1 MLYALAPMD
10 WITDSAYRQIV
21 KKIWNKYKKDS
32 PDELL
37 LYTEFVS
44 SDWFVHNF
52 EGVKHHLDYVNDE
65 KPLICQIF
73 GSNLQKLLYTAR
85 EIEKNYDFDGIDLN
99 VGCPAPKIMKI
110 GAGSALMINKENT
123 LEIVKTLSE
132 NLEIPFSIKTRAGV
146 NEADKAKQ
154 LDFIVKASNFCK
166 IIAIHART
174 LAQQHS
180 WEPDIDF
187 VLKVKQLA
195 NPNCKIIFNW
205 WVTSEKL
212 ADKSFIEK
220 MSLLDGIMI
229 WQAAIGNPW
238 IFVWVEPSWEERK
251 QIILEHLQLNIQAK
265 WERRGV
271 IEFRKFIG
279 SYIKWISNA
288 SKYRA
293 EFMKIDSFDEFVK
306 IINKITDL

>member
-1 MLYALAPMD
+1 MLYVLAPMD
-10 WITDSAYRQIV
+10 GITDSAYRQIV
-21 KKIWNKYKKDS
+21 KKIWHKYKKDS
-32 PDELL
+32 DDELL

-52 EGVKHHLDYVNDE
+52 EGVKHHLDYINEE

-73 GSNLQKLLYTAR
+73 GSNLQKLLYTAKK
-85 EIEKNYDFDGIDLN
+85 IEKNYDFDGIDLN
-99 VGCPAPKIMKI
+99 IGCPAPKIIKT

-132 NLEIPFSIKTRAGV
+132 NLKIPFSIKTRIGI
-146 NEADKAKQ
+146 NEADKHKQ
-154 LDFIVKASNFCK
+154 LDFIIKASNFCK

-174 LAQQHS
+174 LVQYHS

-187 VLKVKQLA
+187 VLKVKQLV

-205 WVTSEKL
+205 WVTQDKL
-212 ADKSFIEK
+212 VDKTFMEK

-238 IFVWVEPSWEERK
+238 IFVGVEPSWKERK
-251 QIILEHLQLNIQAK
+251 QTILEHLQLNIQAK
-265 WERRGV
+265 WGRKWV
-271 IEFRKFIG
+271 VEFRKFIG
-279 SYIKWISNA
+279 SYIKWIPNA
-288 SKYRA
+288 SKYRS
-293 EFMKIDSFDEFVK
+293 EFMKIDSFDDFVK
-306 IINKITDL
+306 IINKITE

>member
-132 NLEIPFSIKTRAGV
+132 SLKIPFSIKTRAGV
-146 NEADKAKQ
+146 NEADKSKQ

-251 QIILEHLQLNIQAK
+251 QTILEHLQLNIQAK

-279 SYIKWISNA
+279 SYIKWIPNA

-293 EFMKIDSFDEFVK
+293 EFMKVDSFDEFLK
-306 IINKITDL
+306 IINKMGSD

>member
-52 EGVKHHLDYVNDE
+52 DGVKHHLDYVNDE

-73 GSNLQKLLYTAR
+73 GSNLQKLLYTAK

-146 NEADKAKQ
+146 NEADKPKQ

-180 WEPDIDF
+180 WKPDVDF

-205 WVTSEKL
+205 WITQEKL
-212 ADKSFIEK
+212 ADKSFMEK
-220 MSLLDGIMI
+220 ISLLDGIMI

-251 QIILEHLQLNIQAK
+251 QTILEHLQLNIQAK

-279 SYIKWISNA
+279 SYIKWIPNA

-293 EFMKIDSFDEFVK
+293 EFMKVDSFDEFVK
-306 IINKITDL
+306 IINKMGSD

>member
-32 PDELL
+32 TDKLL

-52 EGVKHHLDYVNDE
+52 KGVKHHLDYVPEE

-73 GSNLQKLLYTAR
+73 GSNLQKLLYTAK

-99 VGCPAPKIMKI
+99 IGCPAPKIMRT

-132 NLEIPFSIKTRAGV
+132 NLKIPFSIKTRAGV
-146 NEADKAKQ
+146 NESDKPKQ
-154 LDFIVKASNFCK
+154 LDFIVKASHFCK

-195 NPNCKIIFNW
+195 NSSCKIIFNW
-205 WVTSEKL
+205 WITQEKL
-212 ADKSFIEK
+212 ADKAFMEK

-238 IFVWVEPSWEERK
+238 IFVGVEPSWEERK
-251 QIILEHLQLNIQAK
+251 QTILEHLQLNIQAK
-265 WERRGV
+265 WEIRGV

-279 SYIKWISNA
+279 SYIKWIPNA

-293 EFMKIDSFDEFVK
+293 EFMKVDNFEDFRK
-306 IINKITDL
+306 IINKITE